1 MVESPVSG
9 KEKGPGSPRGGP
21 ENLGRGRA
29 PEVRDIES
37 PGMAVPWATGL
48 QTGVPWATGVHGL
61 IDPRRWPGHAL
72 CPLGGGTQP
81 GAQAG
86 HPRGDTVARGL
97 REVLSP
103 GIPYMILPDG
113 PHSWDSIMPTPK
125 VLGVTYY

>member
-1 MVESPVSG
+1 MGHRVAD
-9 KEKGPGSPRGGP
+9 RGAMGH
-21 ENLGRGRA
+21 RG
-29 PEVRDIES
+29 
-37 PGMAVPWATGL
+37 PWAHRSTAL
-48 QTGVPWATGVHGL
+48 AR
-61 IDPRRWPGHAL
+61 PRSVSSG
-72 CPLGGGTQP
+72 GGGTQP

-86 HPRGDTVARGL
+86 HPRGDTVARDS